1 MWRAMSGSPVAPPP
15 TRKEAR
21 MLSDGDL
28 LMTHKNAQQARAG
41 DENVRTVLV
50 ASLIAA
56 ILLMILIAAVTF
68 R

>member
-21 MLSDGDL
+21 MLSDGDTL
-28 LMTHKNAQQARAG
+28 LTVHNAEQASAG
-41 DENVRTVLV
+41 GQDVRSGLV

-56 ILLMILIAAVTF
+56 ILLMISIAAVSTH
-68 R
+68 